1 MNLVDLIIGL
11 LLGFGFLKGFAKG
24 LVIELSSLVALF
36 LGFLGAIKLSNFIT
50 EQIEGFFNLNPLVIQ
65 IISFLVVFIVIVYS
79 ISLLAKGVTKIL
91 SQASLGLFNKFLGS
105 IFGTL
110 KWAIISSVILFFA
123 SKINQWITIMDQELI
138 NKSFLY
144 APIIELG
151 EYLFNWGSVIKDEF
165 PNDLI

>member
-1 MNLVDLIIGL
+1 M
-11 LLGFGFLKGFAKG
+11 F
-24 LVIELSSLVALF
+24 
-36 LGFLGAIKLSNFIT
+36 
-50 EQIEGFFNLNPLVIQ
+50 IQ

-123 SKINQWITIMDQELI
+123 TKINQWITIIDQEMI

-144 APIIELG
+144 PTTTSFFKVFISRHTPGHNTSIL
-151 EYLFNWGSVIKDEF
+151 YYIVKI
-165 PNDLI
+165 

>member
-91 SQASLGLFNKFLGS
+91 SQASFR
-105 IFGTL
+105 
-110 KWAIISSVILFFA
+110 
-123 SKINQWITIMDQELI
+123 
-138 NKSFLY
+138 SFQ
-144 APIIELG
+144 
-151 EYLFNWGSVIKDEF
+151 
-165 PNDLI
+165 

>member
-105 IFGTL
+105 VFGTL

-123 SKINQWITIMDQELI
+123 SKINQWITIMDQEMI

-151 EYLFNWGSVIKDEF
+151 EYLFNWGNKFTEEI
-165 PNDLI
+165 PNDII